1 MTQWYR
7 ISFSGSGFAGRGRS
21 DALVVER
28 GCGQKGF
35 NQGRGQG
42 KRDRTTAQFG
52 ESLPLVGINAFKFLV
67 DQLLKCGGFPS
78 AIWRERQSVSS
89 MACFSPSAK
98 HTRTATA
105 VLIFR
110 AFLFAVSVVHRFNAG
125 YIYVHP
131 RVTAVP

>member
-1 MTQWYR
+1 MPVVETT
-7 ISFSGSGFAGRGRS
+7 GGEGLAGRGRS

-28 GCGQKGF
+28 GCAQKGF

-42 KRDRTTAQFG
+42 NRDRTTAQFG

-78 AIWRERQSVSS
+78 AIWRARQSVSS

-110 AFLFAVSVVHRFNAG
+110 AFLSAVTVVQRFNAG
-125 YIYVHP
+125 
-131 RVTAVP
+131 